1 MIKTRFAPSPTG
13 YLHIGG
19 IRTAIFNYAFAKK
32 NNGNFFLRIE
42 DTDVE
47 RSTQEAVDQILEGMS
62 WLNLKHDGDVIYQ
75 AQNFDRHKAIIAQ
88 LLDQGHAY
96 ECYASKEELEKMRQD
111 CEMNGIKPKYDG
123 TWRPEEGKKLPTL
136 PEGVTPVI
144 RFKNP
149 VDGNVTW
156 EDQVKGQIT
165 VSNEELDD
173 LILQRSDG
181 SPTYNL
187 SVVVD
192 DADMGITHVIRG
204 DDHINNTPRQIN
216 IYKACGFDV
225 PLFAHLSMIHGED
238 GQKLS
243 KRHGAASVTEYREL
257 GFLPEAVNN
266 YLARLGWS
274 HGDAEIFSLDEL
286 CQLFSLKSI
295 TSSPSQFDIKKLQWL
310 NNHYLKQ
317 KTFDEIEALLD
328 PQFMLRF
335 SNRKQLLSIFDLFK
349 DRCHSLREFEANA
362 ETVLTKPENISHD
375 LLEKYISDNSIKH
388 LQNLSNLFNTSEFT
402 SESIETILKAYVKSE
417 QIKFPEVAMPLR
429 VVLLGTDQSPSIGQ
443 IIAIIGKDNFN
454 SRLSEQI

>member
-42 DTDVE
+42 DTDLE
-47 RSTQEAVDQILEGMS
+47 RSTQEAVDKILEGMS

-88 LLDQGHAY
+88 LLEQGHAY

-111 CEMNGIKPKYDG
+111 SEMKGIKPKYDG
-123 TWRPEEGKKLPTL
+123 TWRPEEGKKLPPL

-335 SNRKQLLSIFDLFK
+335 SNRNQLLSIFDLYK

-375 LLEKYISDNSIKH
+375 LLEKYISKNSIKH
-388 LQNLSNLFNTSEFT
+388 LQNLSNLFNASKFT